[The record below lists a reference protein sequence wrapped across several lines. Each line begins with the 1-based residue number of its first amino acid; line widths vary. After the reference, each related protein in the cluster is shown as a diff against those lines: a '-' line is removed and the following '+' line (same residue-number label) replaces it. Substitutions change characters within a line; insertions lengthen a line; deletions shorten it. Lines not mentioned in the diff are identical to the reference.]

1 MDSCPGLIVTRG
13 NCNRFWTWFNIQT
26 RDQVTVSEDVVEY
39 LPMINAPATEL
50 STVLEILNQSECIRE
65 ELLLETIVVVIDQAL
80 YAKAAEIVWK
90 QK

>member
-13 NCNRFWTWFNIQT
+13 NCNWFWTWFNIQT

-65 ELLLETIVVVIDQAL
+65 ELLLETIVVVMDQAL
-80 YAKAAEIVWK
+80 YAKAAKIVWK